1 MASSVHSVTNF
12 QVALVKRNLK
22 KKREKKKKDKDKTG
36 CNIELTKRSPILVKS
51 QINLL
56 VNSSGLRDQNPHAC
70 FFFFLLM
77 TKRDARDIKA

>member
-1 MASSVHSVTNF
+1 MASSAHSVTNF

-22 KKREKKKKDKDKTG
+22 KKGKKKKRKKKEDKTG

-56 VNSSGLRDQNPHAC
+56 VNSSGLRDQNLHAC
-70 FFFFLLM
+70 LFFFFNDE
-77 TKRDARDIKA
+77 TRCA